1 MSNKVRFYT
10 IAFENQE
17 GVVLKDSVYDFL
29 YKLNDT
35 MNNNIEAVKKDVSGK
50 MIRIFSI
57 SDDSKTL
64 KQFVMPFGKL
74 KNNVSYTEDKSSKS
88 LTPIDYDIYDVNM
101 MYYDEQ
107 HKVMLL
113 TRNTAGPNYT
123 RIENYLNMFI
133 SDKGMRIK
141 INPIYYNDKL
151 ETIKKAYRIKSI
163 LIKFNFNK
171 CTKEF
176 INRRL
181 MCDEKCTPLL
191 SSVKGI
197 ATCSQNIDASDLQI
211 ILNAG
216 NRKLDKQSLMAF
228 LDELHI
234 EDDYINDIHI
244 HYCNG
249 EKEKIKPAR
258 LKKMNIVLDD
268 EISGVE
274 TIDEKILLGKPSSEL
289 ESKAQ
294 EIIKRNINRFY
305 LKTKEY
311 FEWNIGGIILKQI
324 RRDFMIEIILAIISL
339 ILILINKIKLI
350 DLSNMFNFINVKWI
364 SKISEEGISTS
375 NLITFLTITIGIYL
389 SILCIISTSQSNVIK
404 VLLERNKEDSLGFT
418 VVGGIIENLIAILFI
433 LFTVDFYY
441 KNFILLSI
449 VLISVVSFIKF
460 IFILFYFYKISN
472 NETIKS
478 IDQEIKDKSDLFAS
492 LEILKENTKPK

>member
-17 GVVLKDSVYDFL
+17 GIVLKDSVYDFL
-29 YKLNDT
+29 YNLNDI
-35 MNNNIEAVKKDVSGK
+35 MNNNIEAVKKDVLGK

-113 TRNTAGPNYT
+113 TQNMAGPNYT

-133 SDKGMRIK
+133 SDKEMRIK
-141 INPIYYNDKL
+141 INPIYENDKL

-163 LIKFNFNK
+163 FIKFNFNK

-176 INRRL
+176 INRRF
-181 MCDEKCTPLL
+181 MCDEICTPLL

-197 ATCSQNIDASDLQI
+197 AACSQNIDASDLQI
-211 ILNAG
+211 TLNAG
-216 NRKLDKQSLMAF
+216 KRKLDKQSLIAF

-244 HYCNG
+244 YYCNG

-258 LKKMNIVLDD
+258 LKKMNIVLAD
-268 EISGVE
+268 EIGGVE
-274 TIDEKILLGKPSSEL
+274 TIDEKILLSKPSDEL

-311 FEWNIGGIILKQI
+311 F
-324 RRDFMIEIILAIISL
+324 D
-339 ILILINKIKLI
+339 
-350 DLSNMFNFINVKWI
+350 
-364 SKISEEGISTS
+364 
-375 NLITFLTITIGIYL
+375 
-389 SILCIISTSQSNVIK
+389 
-404 VLLERNKEDSLGFT
+404 
-418 VVGGIIENLIAILFI
+418 
-433 LFTVDFYY
+433 
-441 KNFILLSI
+441 
-449 VLISVVSFIKF
+449 
-460 IFILFYFYKISN
+460 
-472 NETIKS
+472 
-478 IDQEIKDKSDLFAS
+478 
-492 LEILKENTKPK
+492 

>member
-216 NRKLDKQSLMAF
+216 NRKLDKQSLMEF

-311 FEWNIGGIILKQI
+311 FE
-324 RRDFMIEIILAIISL
+324 
-339 ILILINKIKLI
+339 
-350 DLSNMFNFINVKWI
+350 
-364 SKISEEGISTS
+364 
-375 NLITFLTITIGIYL
+375 
-389 SILCIISTSQSNVIK
+389 
-404 VLLERNKEDSLGFT
+404 
-418 VVGGIIENLIAILFI
+418 
-433 LFTVDFYY
+433 
-441 KNFILLSI
+441 
-449 VLISVVSFIKF
+449 
-460 IFILFYFYKISN
+460 
-472 NETIKS
+472 
-478 IDQEIKDKSDLFAS
+478 
-492 LEILKENTKPK
+492 